1 MDTYTKFIL
10 SIIAVGILGLN
21 YHLFNGEIMN
31 QAHAA
36 SNQIH
41 KIAICEP
48 GTNRCARISEGIRA
62 GELVIYNNG
71 R

>member
-1 MDTYTKFIL
+1 
-10 SIIAVGILGLN
+10 
-21 YHLFNGEIMN
+21 MN

-48 GTNRCARISEGIRA
+48 GTDRCARISTGRHA

>member
-48 GTNRCARISEGIRA
+48 NTNKCARISESMRG
-62 GELVIYNNG
+62 GELVIYNTG